1 MAAKAEAY
9 LSEVLEAFDFG
20 AVVVGAVRFGQ
31 GHINDT
37 FVVHTQ
43 PENEC
48 CRRYILQRMSS
59 AAFKRPDQLM
69 ENIIGV
75 TEYLGREIAKHGGD
89 RSREAME
96 VLRPRNGEPFYTDK
110 DGGAWRVYPF
120 VERTVC
126 YQSAE
131 SAELFAASGRAFGR
145 FQRLLRDYP
154 AETLH
159 ETIPNFHNTE
169 DRLSKFKAALV
180 ADPLGRAKDC
190 GPEIQFV
197 LDREA
202 DCSVALNA
210 MREGKL
216 PLRVTHND
224 TKLNNVLMD
233 EETQEG
239 TCIIDL
245 DTVMPGLV
253 IYDFGDSIRF
263 GANHSAEDERDLSK
277 VNLDTDLFS
286 VYTAAFLEG
295 AGGSLSNEEIAYLP
309 WGAKLMTL
317 ECGIRFLTDYLDGDH
332 YFHIS
337 REAQNLDRCR
347 TQFKLVADMEARWAE
362 LEAIV
367 RQYQT

>member
-1 MAAKAEAY
+1 MSAAEERIQEA
-9 LSEVLEAFDFG
+9 LAGFDFG
-20 AVVVGAVRFGQ
+20 APVVGALRYGQ

-43 PENEC
+43 PEDRC
-48 CRRYILQRMSS
+48 CRRFILQRMSA
-59 AAFKRPDQLM
+59 AAFKHPDELM

-75 TEYLGREIAKHGGD
+75 TEYLGREIEKHGGD

-96 VLRPRNGEPFYTDK
+96 VLRPRSGEPFFTDS

-145 FQRLLRDYP
+145 FQRLLGGYP
-154 AETLH
+154 AQTLH

-169 DRLSKFKAALV
+169 DRLAKFKAALA

-190 GPEIQFV
+190 GPEIDFV
-197 LDREA
+197 LAREK
-202 DCSVALNA
+202 DCSVALDA
-210 MREGKL
+210 IRAGKL

-233 EETQEG
+233 EETREG
-239 TCIIDL
+239 ICIIDL

-277 VNLDTDLFS
+277 VNLDVDLFS
-286 VYTAAFLEG
+286 AYTAAFLEG
-295 AGGSLSNEEIAYLP
+295 TGGALTDTEIEYLP

-317 ECGIRFLTDYLDGDH
+317 ECGIRFLTDHIDGDH

-337 REAQNLDRCR
+337 REGQNLDRCR

-362 LEAIV
+362 LEAIAK
-367 RQYQT
+367 QYRK

>member
-1 MAAKAEAY
+1 MEQLQAVLNEA
-9 LSEVLEAFDFG
+9 LEAFDFG
-20 AVVVGAVRFGQ
+20 APVVGAIRFGQ

-43 PENEC
+43 PEDLC
-48 CRRYILQRMSS
+48 CRRFILQRMSP

-75 TEYLGREIAKHGGD
+75 TDYLGREIEKSGGD
-89 RSREAME
+89 RSREALQ
-96 VLRPRNGEPFYTDK
+96 VVRPRSGELYFTDSQ
-110 DGGAWRVYPF
+110 GGAWRLYPF

-131 SAELFAASGRAFGR
+131 TPELFAASGRAFGR
-145 FQRLLRDYP
+145 FQKLLRDYP
-154 AETLH
+154 ADTLY

-169 DRLSKFKAALV
+169 DRLAKFKAAV
-180 ADPLGRAKDC
+180 AADKLGRAAEC
-190 GPEIQFV
+190 RSEIQFV

-202 DCSVALNA
+202 DCSVALSA
-210 MREGKL
+210 MREGRL

-233 EETQEG
+233 EKTGEG
-239 TCIIDL
+239 VCIIDL

-263 GANHSAEDERDLSK
+263 GANHCAEDETDLTK
-277 VNLDTDLFS
+277 VNLDVELFAIYTD
-286 VYTAAFLEG
+286 AFLSQ
-295 AGGSLSNEEIAYLP
+295 AGDALTDEEIAYLP

-317 ECGIRFLTDYLDGDH
+317 ECGIRFLTDYLVGDE
-332 YFHIS
+332 YFHIA
-337 REAQNLDRCR
+337 REKHNLDRCR
-347 TQFKLVADMEARWAE
+347 TQFKLVADMEERWAE

-367 RQYQT
+367 AKYRKD